1 MGVEVVRYNFRLR
14 AGSNAERALLD
25 EWHRCRFLWNEA
37 VHLQKTGARPT
48 SGKLSKQLTETR
60 RRSAWLRAGSQVAQQ
75 QTLRTYARA
84 LDSSFAV
91 KGRNRPKFKSRKATS
106 PTLEYTRRSFRIQ
119 EGRLRLPKGVTIP
132 VVWSRKLP
140 SEPSSV
146 RITRDSVGDWY
157 ASFVVTRSTEPPAP
171 APPGSAIGVDWGVTH
186 TATTTDE
193 RFDLPHRGHRKRCA
207 AELAKAQRT
216 MARRRRPKG
225 SRPSNG
231 YRRARKRASQVQKKA
246 ARRNQHEARM
256 WARGVVAHHALIAV
270 EDFRPQLLAR
280 STMARKAAD
289 AAIGAAKRE
298 LAEQGTRAGRKVVLV
313 RPAYTTMTCSRCFAR
328 AKQRL
333 ELGERTFR
341 CSACDYSACRDRN
354 AARVILAVAERGHTG
369 VDDVRQA
376 DHLLGGSVAVR
387 AGNLLPSGRRG
398 VNTEG

>member
-1 MGVEVVRYNFRLR
+1 
-14 AGSNAERALLD
+14 
-25 EWHRCRFLWNEA
+25 
-37 VHLQKTGARPT
+37 
-48 SGKLSKQLTETR
+48 
-60 RRSAWLRAGSQVAQQ
+60 
-75 QTLRTYARA
+75 
-84 LDSSFAV
+84 
-91 KGRNRPKFKSRKATS
+91 
-106 PTLEYTRRSFRIQ
+106 
-119 EGRLRLPKGVTIP
+119 
-132 VVWSRKLP
+132 
-140 SEPSSV
+140 
-146 RITRDSVGDWY
+146 
-157 ASFVVTRSTEPPAP
+157 
-171 APPGSAIGVDWGVTH
+171 
-186 TATTTDE
+186 
-193 RFDLPHRGHRKRCA
+193 
-207 AELAKAQRT
+207 
-216 MARRRRPKG
+216 
-225 SRPSNG
+225 
-231 YRRARKRASQVQKKA
+231 
-246 ARRNQHEARM
+246 M

-270 EDFRPQLLAR
+270 EDFRPQFLAR

-313 RPAYTTMTCSRCFAR
+313 RPAYTSMTCSRCFAR